1 MLTKL
6 LQYEYKTTA
15 RTLVPIGLGVL
26 GLSLLSGVL
35 NRLLEPVPDLPVVL
49 QWTCAL
55 LSAATAMALVF
66 VLAAC
71 FFVNVQRFYRLLGD
85 QGYLMLTLPVPAW
98 QHMAAKLLCAC
109 SWTVVM
115 FFYLILCGD
124 LMAGNYADIL
134 HISGQVQEPALWGI
148 LLLAVLMLLLVVAV
162 AYLQFYLCCAI
173 GAQFGQQRLLAS
185 IVTYFVLGF
194 VEQILFAL
202 LVFITAFGA
211 VQSQSVWTGFFR
223 TLENDPAMAG
233 TLMLVGIN
241 VFLLLVAAVHWAV
254 IQWLMTRRLNL
265 A

>member
-6 LQYEYKTTA
+6 LQYEAKATA
-15 RTLVPIGLGVL
+15 RVLLPVYGGVLALCLLTGICDRLNVPLTDLPGVL
-26 GLSLLSGVL
+26 GWLG
-35 NRLLEPVPDLPVVL
+35 
-49 QWTCAL
+49 AL
-55 LSAATAMALVF
+55 LALLTVLALVF

-85 QGYLMLTLPVPAW
+85 QGYLMLSLPVPVW
-98 QHMAAKLLCAC
+98 QHIAAKLLCAC
-109 SWTVVM
+109 SWAVIAFLYLFLCVDLLAGELPRFHIAWPGMTPAAVVQ
-115 FFYLILCGD
+115 LIL
-124 LMAGNYADIL
+124 LMF
-134 HISGQVQEPALWGI
+134 
-148 LLLAVLMLLLVVAV
+148 MLLLLVAV
-162 AYLQFYLCCAI
+162 SYLQFYLCCAI

-185 IVTYFVLGF
+185 IITYFVLGF

-233 TLMLVGIN
+233 TLMLAGIN